1 MFFGRS
7 SGTTP
12 YARVGSE
19 ATLTIRGE
27 DMMRQ
32 VISVAV
38 TVWLL
43 AGCNSTMNLMFS
55 EETQCTRGGG
65 WWRANLSICEIQG
78 EGKQ

>member
-19 ATLTIRGE
+19 GTLTMRGE

-43 AGCNSTMNLMFS
+43 AGCNSTMNLMFN
-55 EETQCTRGGG
+55 EAQECARGGG

>member
-1 MFFGRS
+1 
-7 SGTTP
+7 
-12 YARVGSE
+12 
-19 ATLTIRGE
+19 
-27 DMMRQ
+27 MMRQ